1 MIFFSVE
8 PQHNG
13 PVLCGLDGIIVRR
26 TKLSGESLSPQSA
39 LSSTAMT
46 YLVVGLQPQR
56 LKLGVA
62 VFLVRELVVLQYV
75 VHFSEVSQVKS
86 HDGSSS
92 ENTLGLVQF
101 LHIGVGHG

>member
-1 MIFFSVE
+1 MGLE
-8 PQHNG
+8 PQ
-13 PVLCGLDGIIVRR
+13 C
-26 TKLSGESLSPQSA
+26 
-39 LSSTAMT
+39 
-46 YLVVGLQPQR
+46 

-75 VHFSEVSQVKS
+75 VHFSEVSEMKS

-101 LHIGVGHG
+101 LHIGMSYRQRPQKSAESLDVSTLFQGLTDSRNLGRKMLLCWYNYL

>member
-1 MIFFSVE
+1 MI
-8 PQHNG
+8 
-13 PVLCGLDGIIVRR
+13 
-26 TKLSGESLSPQSA
+26 
-39 LSSTAMT
+39 
-46 YLVVGLQPQR
+46 VGLQPQR

-75 VHFSEVSQVKS
+75 VHFSEVSQMKS

-101 LHIGVGHG
+101 LHIGVGHGERPEKPAKSLDISTLLQGLTDSRNLG

>member
-1 MIFFSVE
+1 MIVGLE
-8 PQHNG
+8 PQ
-13 PVLCGLDGIIVRR
+13 C
-26 TKLSGESLSPQSA
+26 
-39 LSSTAMT
+39 
-46 YLVVGLQPQR
+46 

-75 VHFSEVSQVKS
+75 VHFSEVSEMKS

-101 LHIGVGHG
+101 LHIGVSHGQRPEKSAKSLDISTLLQGLTDSRDLG